1 MPSVPVISLVMDL
14 PDEAPAARA
23 TFEAMDHAIAAV
35 GAGELRLVRTAE
47 IDTAFVADPGHGVII
62 GPGSPYEFPDR
73 ADDVI
78 TSARERGIPLV
89 GT

>member
-14 PDEAPAARA
+14 PDEAPAAAA
-23 TFEAMDHAIAAV
+23 TFEAMDHAISAV

-47 IDTAFVADPGHGVII
+47 IDAAFVADPGRGVII